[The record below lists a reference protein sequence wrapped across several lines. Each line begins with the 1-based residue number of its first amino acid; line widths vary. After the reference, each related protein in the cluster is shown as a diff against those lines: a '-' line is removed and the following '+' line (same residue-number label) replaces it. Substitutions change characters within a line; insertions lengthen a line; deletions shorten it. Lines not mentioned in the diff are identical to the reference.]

1 MITKQNILH
10 TLQLITA
17 VLIGIEVSL
26 PPNPYK
32 IELILCMILIICL
45 KFDIVDKINE
55 RILQKYKVDNK
66 DNLNRRINQLK
77 KVIQEPDKYNINLTS
92 RDNMLMLSGSVEELN
107 KQVNALNSRIDG
119 LSYLVNQLVKKN

>member
-1 MITKQNILH
+1 MKESSDNWSKLQN
-10 TLQLITA
+10 
-17 VLIGIEVSL
+17 
-26 PPNPYK
+26 
-32 IELILCMILIICL
+32 
-45 KFDIVDKINE
+45 
-55 RILQKYKVDNK
+55 YKVDNK
-66 DNLNRRINQLK
+66 DNLSRRINQLK

>member
-1 MITKQNILH
+1 MKESSDNW
-10 TLQLITA
+10 
-17 VLIGIEVSL
+17 S
-26 PPNPYK
+26 K
-32 IELILCMILIICL
+32 
-45 KFDIVDKINE
+45 
-55 RILQKYKVDNK
+55 LQKYKVDNK

-92 RDNMLMLSGSVEELN
+92 RDNMLILSGSVEELN

>member
-1 MITKQNILH
+1 MKESSDNW
-10 TLQLITA
+10 
-17 VLIGIEVSL
+17 S
-26 PPNPYK
+26 K
-32 IELILCMILIICL
+32 
-45 KFDIVDKINE
+45 
-55 RILQKYKVDNK
+55 LQKYKVDNK

-119 LSYLVNQLVKKN
+119 LSYLVTQLVKKN

>member
-1 MITKQNILH
+1 MKESSDNW
-10 TLQLITA
+10 
-17 VLIGIEVSL
+17 S
-26 PPNPYK
+26 K
-32 IELILCMILIICL
+32 
-45 KFDIVDKINE
+45 
-55 RILQKYKVDNK
+55 LQKYKVDNK

>member
-1 MITKQNILH
+1 MKESSDNW
-10 TLQLITA
+10 
-17 VLIGIEVSL
+17 S
-26 PPNPYK
+26 K
-32 IELILCMILIICL
+32 
-45 KFDIVDKINE
+45 
-55 RILQKYKVDNK
+55 LQKYKVDNK

-119 LSYLVNQLVKKN
+119 LSYLVNQLVKKK

>member
-1 MITKQNILH
+1 MKESSDNWSKLQN
-10 TLQLITA
+10 
-17 VLIGIEVSL
+17 
-26 PPNPYK
+26 
-32 IELILCMILIICL
+32 
-45 KFDIVDKINE
+45 
-55 RILQKYKVDNK
+55 YKVDNK

-119 LSYLVNQLVKKN
+119 LSYLVTQLVKKKLNF

>member
-1 MITKQNILH
+1 MKESSDNWSKLQN
-10 TLQLITA
+10 
-17 VLIGIEVSL
+17 
-26 PPNPYK
+26 
-32 IELILCMILIICL
+32 
-45 KFDIVDKINE
+45 
-55 RILQKYKVDNK
+55 YKVDNK

>member
-1 MITKQNILH
+1 MKESSDNW
-10 TLQLITA
+10 
-17 VLIGIEVSL
+17 S
-26 PPNPYK
+26 K
-32 IELILCMILIICL
+32 
-45 KFDIVDKINE
+45 
-55 RILQKYKVDNK
+55 LQKYKVDNK

-119 LSYLVNQLVKKN
+119 LSYLVNQDDVPDGIEDWTSSDAKAVFIE

>member
-1 MITKQNILH
+1 MKESSDNWSKLQN
-10 TLQLITA
+10 
-17 VLIGIEVSL
+17 
-26 PPNPYK
+26 
-32 IELILCMILIICL
+32 
-45 KFDIVDKINE
+45 
-55 RILQKYKVDNK
+55 YKVDNK

-119 LSYLVNQLVKKN
+119 LSYLVTQLVKKN

>member
-1 MITKQNILH
+1 MKESSDNWSKLQNY
-10 TLQLITA
+10 Q
-17 VLIGIEVSL
+17 
-26 PPNPYK
+26 
-32 IELILCMILIICL
+32 
-45 KFDIVDKINE
+45 
-55 RILQKYKVDNK
+55 VDNK

-119 LSYLVNQLVKKN
+119 LSYLVTQLVKKN